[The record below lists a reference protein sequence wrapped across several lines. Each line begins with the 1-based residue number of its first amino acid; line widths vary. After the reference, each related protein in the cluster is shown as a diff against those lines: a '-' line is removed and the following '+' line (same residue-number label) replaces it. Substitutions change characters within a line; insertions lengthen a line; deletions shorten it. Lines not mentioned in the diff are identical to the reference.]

1 MDRSLSENLE
11 RGRNAHARAA
21 WAEAY
26 EAFAQAEALGALTV
40 DDLQRFADSA
50 GLVGRDDDLLR
61 LLERMWQAHSDAGD
75 CPRAARAAFWLGMRL
90 FALGEP
96 GRGAGWMARAT
107 RILEDSGECVEHGYL
122 LLAAA
127 QRNYVQ
133 GDLGASMEPAARAAA
148 IGARFGERDLIVLA
162 RQIQG
167 RVLTKT
173 GSLDDGLALLDE
185 ALVAATNGE
194 LSPLVAGLV
203 YCSGIAACNQAYV
216 VDRAREWTSALT
228 SWCDGQPQLVTFTSA
243 CRMHRSEVL
252 LMLGAWNDALGETE
266 RVIERGDRRGD
277 ADSVGDAFYCR
288 GEIRRLRGELRE
300 AEKAYRSASELGREP
315 QPGFALLRLAQGQR
329 DAAATA
335 IRRVLGSTPDR
346 LRRARMLP
354 AAIEILLAVGDVDD
368 ARGMA
373 RELEETAQAHR
384 TPLLAA
390 MGSSALGTVLL
401 ADGDAQAMGILREA
415 FDRWHQLGAPYAEAV
430 VRVRIAQACKALGDD
445 DGAVLELDAARTV
458 FERLGAAPD
467 LAIVESLGATRSRT
481 HSLTVRE
488 LEVLRLVATGKTN
501 KEIARA
507 LFVSERTVD
516 RHVSNIF
523 AKVHVQSRA
532 AATAFAY
539 EHDLV

>member
-1 MDRSLSENLE
+1 
-11 RGRNAHARAA
+11 
-21 WAEAY
+21 
-26 EAFAQAEALGALTV
+26 
-40 DDLQRFADSA
+40 
-50 GLVGRDDDLLR
+50 
-61 LLERMWQAHSDAGD
+61 
-75 CPRAARAAFWLGMRL
+75 
-90 FALGEP
+90 
-96 GRGAGWMARAT
+96 
-107 RILEDSGECVEHGYL
+107 
-122 LLAAA
+122 
-127 QRNYVQ
+127 
-133 GDLGASMEPAARAAA
+133 
-148 IGARFGERDLIVLA
+148 
-162 RQIQG
+162 
-167 RVLTKT
+167 
-173 GSLDDGLALLDE
+173 
-185 ALVAATNGE
+185 
-194 LSPLVAGLV
+194 
-203 YCSGIAACNQAYV
+203 
-216 VDRAREWTSALT
+216 
-228 SWCDGQPQLVTFTSA
+228 
-243 CRMHRSEVL
+243 
-252 LMLGAWNDALGETE
+252 
-266 RVIERGDRRGD
+266 
-277 ADSVGDAFYCR
+277 
-288 GEIRRLRGELRE
+288 
-300 AEKAYRSASELGREP
+300 
-315 QPGFALLRLAQGQR
+315 
-329 DAAATA
+329 
-335 IRRVLGSTPDR
+335 
-346 LRRARMLP
+346 MLP

>member
-1 MDRSLSENLE
+1 MGLSENIE
-11 RGRNAHARAA
+11 RGRDAHARAA

-26 EAFAQAEALGALTV
+26 DAFSRADALGPLPV
-40 DDLQRFADSA
+40 DDLVRFADAA
-50 GLVGRDDDLLR
+50 GLIGRDDDLLR
-61 LLERMWQAHSDAGD
+61 LLERIWQAHVDAGD
-75 CPRAARAAFWLGMRL
+75 GPRAARAGFWLGMRL

-96 GRGAGWMARAT
+96 GRGAGWIARAA
-107 RILEDSGECVEHGYL
+107 RILEGSGECVEHGYL
-122 LLAAA
+122 LLSAAL
-127 QRNYVQ
+127 RNFMQ
-133 GDLGASMEPAARAAA
+133 GDLGAAGEAAARAAE

-185 ALVAATNGE
+185 TLVAATNGE

-203 YCSGIAACNQAYV
+203 YCTGIATCNQAYV
-216 VDRAREWTSALT
+216 VDRAREWTTALT
-228 SWCDGQPQLVTFTSA
+228 SWCDLQPQLVTFTSA
-243 CRMHRSEVL
+243 CRMHRSQVL
-252 LMLGAWNDALGETE
+252 LMLGAWDDALDETE
-266 RVIERGDRRGD
+266 RVIARQDQRGDTQ
-277 ADSVGDAFYCR
+277 SVAEAFYCR
-288 GEIRRLRGELRE
+288 GEIERLRGELRE

-329 DAAATA
+329 DAAANA
-335 IRRVLGSTPDR
+335 IRRVLSSTTDR
-346 LRRARMLP
+346 LPRARLLP
-354 AAIEILLAVGDVDD
+354 VAIEILLAVGEVED

-373 RELEETAQAHR
+373 RELEGTAQAHR
-384 TPLLAA
+384 TLLLAA
-390 MGSSALGTVLL
+390 MAASARGTVLL
-401 ADGDAQAMGILREA
+401 ADGDPQAVTVLREA
-415 FDRWHQLGAPYAEAV
+415 FDRWHQLGAPYTEAV
-430 VRVRIAQACKALGDD
+430 VRVQIAMACKALGDD
-445 DGAVLELDAARTV
+445 DGAVLELDAARAA

-467 LAIVESLGATRSRT
+467 LALVEGLTLPRSRT